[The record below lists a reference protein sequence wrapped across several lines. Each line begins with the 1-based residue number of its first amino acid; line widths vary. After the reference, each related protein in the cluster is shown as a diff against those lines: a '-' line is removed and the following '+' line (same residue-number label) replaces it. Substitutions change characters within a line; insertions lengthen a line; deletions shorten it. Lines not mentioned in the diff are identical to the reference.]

1 MSISFRDDIVL
12 WREPQRSVSRRI
24 VTRGSV
30 AVVSFVLSGV
40 PGIVS
45 GLLPWAAAAWVVWA
59 VGIVAAAQLAATLL
73 NLARN
78 DRVLLVWR
86 GSGVIEWPQTFQE
99 AVLRRGPETVSGRI
113 VEVRTLEPSPIFR
126 ASEPRV
132 ELTAAHGRIRSVP
145 LHGTDVADFV
155 DELNL
160 ALMGLGVRFI
170 RSEDVPPPARAQD
183 S

>member
-1 MSISFRDDIVL
+1 MSVSFRDDIVL
-12 WREPQRSVSRRI
+12 WREPQRSVTRRI
-24 VTRGSV
+24 LVRGSV

-40 PGIVS
+40 PGIIP
-45 GLLPWAAAAWVVWA
+45 GLVPWAAVAWIVWA
-59 VGIVAAAQLAATLL
+59 IGIVAAAQLGATLL

-86 GSGVIEWPQTFQE
+86 GSGAIEWPQTFQE
-99 AVLRRGPETVSGRI
+99 AVLRRSPEFVSGRI
-113 VEVRTLEPSPIFR
+113 VEVRTLEPSPVFR

-132 ELTAAHGRIRSVP
+132 ALTAEHGRIRSVP
-145 LHGTDVADFV
+145 LHGTAVADFV

-170 RSEDVPPPARAQD
+170 RSEDVPPPSRPQ
-183 S
+183 